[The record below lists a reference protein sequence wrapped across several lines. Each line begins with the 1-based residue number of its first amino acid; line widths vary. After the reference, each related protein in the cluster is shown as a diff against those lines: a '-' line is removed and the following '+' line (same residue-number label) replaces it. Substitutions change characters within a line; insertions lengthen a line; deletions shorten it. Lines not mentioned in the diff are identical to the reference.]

1 MSLTVNSTAN
11 KAFVFDT
18 YAIIEIIRG
27 NANYEK
33 YVGSS
38 MIITKL
44 TLFELVYYLLKNF
57 KKPVVKRYL
66 AAYGRFVQEFDE
78 PVILESAV
86 IKLKFK
92 DRNLSMTDC
101 VNYVLARFLGVKLLT
116 GDEKFKD
123 LENVEFIK

>member
-1 MSLTVNSTAN
+1 MRLTVNSMAHKT
-11 KAFVFDT
+11 FVFDT

-27 NANYEK
+27 NANYRK
-33 YVGSS
+33 YVGSR
-38 MIITKL
+38 MIITEL

-57 KKPVVKRYL
+57 KKFTAEKYLTTYKQFVK
-66 AAYGRFVQEFDE
+66 EFDE
-78 PVILESAV
+78 PIILESAMM
-86 IKLKFK
+86 KLRFK

-101 VNYVLARFLGVKLLT
+101 INYVLAKLLDVKLLT

>member
-1 MSLTVNSTAN
+1 MKLTVSSTAS

-27 NANYEK
+27 NANYKK
-33 YVGSS
+33 YVGSR
-38 MIITKL
+38 MVITKL

-57 KKPVVKRYL
+57 KKPLVKRYL
-66 AAYGRFVQEFDE
+66 AAYGRFVQEFGE
-78 PVILESAV
+78 PIILESAV
-86 IKLKFK
+86 MKLKLK

-101 VNYVLARFLGVKLLT
+101 INYVLAKFLDVKLLT

-123 LENVEFIK
+123 LENVEFVK

>member
-1 MSLTVNSTAN
+1 MSLTVNSTGN
-11 KAFVFDT
+11 KAFVYDT

-38 MIITKL
+38 MIISKL

-66 AAYGRFVQEFDE
+66 TAYRRFVQEFGE

-86 IKLKFK
+86 MKLKFK

-123 LENVEFIK
+123 LENVEFVK